1 MLSGSCL
8 CGAVRFTVSGKLG
21 PVTHCYCET
30 CRKAQGTAYT
40 TVAPLRRKYFQLL
53 SGADSIAEYESSP
66 GKRRCFCRTC
76 GSPLWSKR
84 EDTPDIL
91 RLRLGVL
98 DGDPGRRP
106 AAHIWVSEKAV
117 WCEITD
123 DLPRSPTNGAELE
136 QAAATRSE

>member
-1 MLSGSCL
+1 MVARPS
-8 CGAVRFTVSGKLG
+8 AVHRSDPRHQTPPVSRG
-21 PVTHCYCET
+21 E
-30 CRKAQGTAYT
+30 
-40 TVAPLRRKYFQLL
+40 RRRDVRAAHRRR

-123 DLPRSPTNGAELE
+123 DLPRSQTNGAELE
-136 QAAATRSE
+136 Q